1 MKIIEVKEA
10 EKSDTPHKV
19 DVRPLI
25 SNPHIATVHITLEP
39 AESLKKHITP
49 VDAIFYVLEGNPTI
63 EIGQELQQAGP
74 DTIIE
79 SPARIP
85 HRIMNET
92 ESRARIL
99 VMMVPKPIEQ
109 SQIL

>member
-1 MKIIEVKEA
+1 MKIIEVKNA
-10 EKSDTPHKV
+10 EISDTPHKV

-39 AESLKKHITP
+39 AGSLKKHKTP

-63 EIGQELQQAGP
+63 EIGEEQQQAGP

-79 SPARIP
+79 SPARVP

-99 VMMVPKPIEQ
+99 VMKVPKPIEQ
-109 SQIL
+109 SKIL

>member
-1 MKIIEVKEA
+1 MKIIEVEKA
-10 EKSDTPHKV
+10 ERSDTPHKV

-25 SNPHIATVHITLEP
+25 SNLHIATVHITLEP

-63 EIGQELQQAGP
+63 EVGEEQQQVGP
-74 DTIIE
+74 DTIVE

-85 HRIMNET
+85 HNIMNET
-92 ESRARIL
+92 DSRARIL
-99 VMMVPKPIEQ
+99 VMKVPKPIEQ

>member
-1 MKIIEVKEA
+1 MKLIEVKEA
-10 EKSDTPHKV
+10 EISDTPHKV

-25 SNPHIATVHITLEP
+25 SNPHISTVHITLEP
-39 AESLKKHITP
+39 GESLKKHITP
-49 VDAIFYVLEGNPTI
+49 VDALFYVLEGNPTI
-63 EIGQELQQAGP
+63 EVGDESQQAGP

-85 HRIMNET
+85 HNIMNET

-99 VMMVPKPIEQ
+99 VMKVPKPIEQ

>member
-1 MKIIEVKEA
+1 MKLLEVEKA
-10 EKSDTPHKV
+10 ERSDTPHKV

-63 EIGQELQQAGP
+63 EIGEECQQVGP
-74 DTIIE
+74 DTIVE

-85 HRIMNET
+85 HNIMNET
-92 ESRARIL
+92 DSRARIL
-99 VMMVPKPIEQ
+99 VMKVPKPIEQ

>member
-1 MKIIEVKEA
+1 MKLLEVNKA
-10 EKSDTPHKV
+10 ERSDTPHKV

-25 SNPHIATVHITLEP
+25 SNPHISTVHITLEP

-49 VDAIFYVLEGNPTI
+49 VDALFYVLEGNPTI
-63 EIGQELQQAGP
+63 EVGEERQQVGP

-85 HRIMNET
+85 HNIMNET

-99 VMMVPKPIEQ
+99 VMKVPKPIEQ